1 MSNVFSRRNAVVGW
15 LALTV
20 GRRALKQQKKK
31 EAKAKKHSH
40 RPGKKTLGMLLVAA
54 AGAVMFWKTR
64 SDGDDGTDTAGPD
77 TAAPDAG
84 LD

>member
-15 LALTV
+15 LALTL

-31 EAKAKKHSH
+31 EAKAKKHWH
-40 RPGKKTLGMLLVAA
+40 RPGRKTFGMLLVGA

-64 SDGDDGTDTAGPD
+64 SDGDGGADGSGDGPDAGPD
-77 TAAPDAG
+77 
-84 LD
+84 

>member
-1 MSNVFSRRNAVVGW
+1 MSNVFSRRNAAVGW

-31 EAKAKKHSH
+31 EAKAKKHGH
-40 RPGKKTLGMLLVAA
+40 RPGKKTLGMLLVAG
-54 AGAVMFWKTR
+54 AGAVMFWKAR
-64 SDGDDGTDTAGPD
+64 SDGDGDDGDGG
-77 TAAPDAG
+77 PDAG

>member
-31 EAKAKKHSH
+31 EAKAKHGH
-40 RPGKKTLGMLLVAA
+40 RPGKKTLGVLLVGA
-54 AGAVMFWKTR
+54 AGAVMFWKAR
-64 SDGDDGTDTAGPD
+64 SDGDGNGDTHDAG
-77 TAAPDAG
+77 PDAG

>member
-1 MSNVFSRRNAVVGW
+1 MSNVFSRRNAAVGW

-31 EAKAKKHSH
+31 EAKAKKHGH
-40 RPGKKTLGMLLVAA
+40 RPGKKTLGMLLVAG
-54 AGAVMFWKTR
+54 AGAVMFWKAR
-64 SDGDDGTDTAGPD
+64 SDGDDDDGDGG
-77 TAAPDAG
+77 PDAG

>member
-31 EAKAKKHSH
+31 EAKAKQHGH
-40 RPGKKTLGMLLVAA
+40 RPGKKTLGMLLVGA

-64 SDGDDGTDTAGPD
+64 SDGDGNGNGGDSPDAGPD
-77 TAAPDAG
+77 
-84 LD
+84 